1 MDRPRSVEKVVD
13 EKFKKLQEEKT
24 EWVNMGSDVHQVRI
38 GLDHVVDTDK
48 LAARHLP
55 LDDQTACL
63 LDLGVLL
70 RKLFPNHESLF
81 SGTANGK
88 LLEHLHSKLKIP
100 FNRLVGV
107 SAVDHRLGATIPDSS
122 YHILNIDKLKESKL
136 GKDSYKLVLSFATF
150 YHLVDPVGAV
160 SEVCQM
166 PK

>member
-13 EKFKKLQEEKT
+13 EKFKKLQEKKT

-38 GLDHVVDTDK
+38 GLDHVVDTDN
-48 LAARHLP
+48 LAARLLP

-63 LDLGVLL
+63 LDLGALL

-88 LLEHLHSKLKIP
+88 LLEHLHSELKIP

-122 YHILNIDKLKESKL
+122 YHILNIDKLKESNL

-150 YHLVDPVGAV
+150 YHLVDPVGALV
-160 SEVCQM
+160 EV